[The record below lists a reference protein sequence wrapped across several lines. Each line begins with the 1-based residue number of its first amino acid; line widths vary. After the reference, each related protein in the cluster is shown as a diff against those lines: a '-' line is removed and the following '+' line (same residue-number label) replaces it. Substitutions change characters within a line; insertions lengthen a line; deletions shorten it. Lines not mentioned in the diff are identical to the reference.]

1 MNDNPC
7 KPRVKIISPEEVLGR
22 KMSRDEIDK
31 ILDEIKAVN
40 VEILKHR
47 LAVGDLSV
55 KNDQGEN
62 NGKLL

>member
-22 KMSRDEIDK
+22 QMTKDEIDK

-47 LAVGDLSV
+47 LAVGDLSELN
-55 KNDQGEN
+55 ND
-62 NGKLL
+62 

>member
-22 KMSRDEIDK
+22 KMTKDEIDK
-31 ILDEIKAVN
+31 ILDEIKTVN

-47 LAVGDLSV
+47 LAVGDLSESN
-55 KNDQGEN
+55 ND
-62 NGKLL
+62 